1 MLRTVLFRSAL
12 LLCLA
17 PFGSLHAQTLVHYW
31 NFNDNTSQANILT
44 PSTALVA
51 GASIVPSAGAVINLS
66 GTSNGYDN
74 NLNARNGDAFGTHLR
89 LDDAAGDTLWFYL
102 PTTGFQNP
110 VITMST
116 RRSNSGAGDMVC
128 SISDDGGAT
137 FTYFS
142 TINPISG
149 NPTLQTL
156 DFNGVAA
163 AQNNPD
169 FVLQIAYVQGAGGTA
184 GTNRID
190 NLTLDADAYVP
201 PTLVHYWNFNDNAS
215 LGALVTPS
223 FSSVGGAAISHVAG
237 GISTIDFANGTGQ
250 GFDVSN
256 FNARNGDAAG
266 THLRFNDPIGGKLRF
281 ALPTTGHSD
290 PVVRFATR
298 RSGSGA
304 GVQYWAYT
312 LDGSTYI
319 AFDTI
324 APNNGN
330 PTLIELD
337 FSGIAGADNNSDF
350 GLEVSFAQGG
360 GGTVGNNRFDNLTV
374 DAIPSGLDVI
384 APVAVF
390 SPINAATNQPVN
402 LVPTVTFNEPIVL
415 AGGIAV
421 TNTNIDA
428 AFELRLNNAMGAMV
442 PFDATISG
450 NVVSIAPNAA
460 LMNSQT
466 YWIGVVD
473 GAIEDAAGNALPNG
487 TASSFST
494 IALQTI
500 FQPGD
505 LVPVAYRMNATST
518 EDQVALLT
526 LVNILPGTLIN
537 MADAKYTDNAQAQ
550 CAGGLTWTAP
560 LGGVPA
566 GTVIYIQNDVP
577 TASVG
582 SISGSAFG
590 LSSGGDQFIVYA
602 GTPANPTHIT
612 ALSSNAW
619 IGSNTS
625 CSGSFSKIPATLADG
640 VSSINLSMAPGNTG
654 GNTVNA
660 YYNGPQSGPNLKSQ
674 ILNPANWVGVGSNTP
689 PQTWPSYSFPGPVAV
704 SSATVLNAT
713 QIRLVFNSDLDPMS
727 AQNTANYTGIAGIQ
741 SAVVTNNGSAND
753 TVVLTYAPGFAQ
765 GSSNSVTVSGI
776 LSSSAT
782 PMFAPY
788 TFNFTF
794 SSTMAYANRF
804 QTVNEGVGMAQL
816 VFNLN
821 NPAAGSFDLEVV
833 AQSSAN
839 SADHGFTTQTITIP
853 GNSNI
858 VTVNVPITDD
868 NSVED
873 DEYLFFKVSNVSGYT
888 LQGSANYTVF
898 IVDNDRMAPAGA
910 GNLTLEHVGSFD
922 PSATGSSTEI
932 SAYDPSTQK
941 LYATSAIQDRLDII
955 DFSNPAAPVTV
966 GTVNMAP
973 YGGITSVAVRSGR
986 VAVASPNANEQMP
999 GSVVFFDE
1007 NGVFQSQVTVGS
1019 LPDMITYSPDGSFIM
1034 TANEG
1039 QPNDNWSVDPEG
1051 SVSFIEVVANI
1062 TQAQVTTVDFTSF
1075 NANEAAL
1082 VAAGVRKA
1090 SNIGTLSQNFEP
1102 EYIAISADGTTA
1114 WVTLQENNTIAV
1126 FDVASKTCT
1135 NLFPMGT
1142 KDMSAAGNGFDASD
1156 RSLSVLL
1163 AQWPIKSF
1171 YIPDAIAAFEQG
1183 GVSYL
1188 ITANEGDE
1196 REYSAINER
1205 TTVGANGTVLD
1216 PMVFPHAA
1224 VLKEEHNLG
1233 RFRISNQHGDIDND
1247 GDYDEL
1253 YSVGSRSFSVWNAQT
1268 GALVF
1273 DSGSEFEQ
1281 ITSVDPVYA
1290 GLFNADNEN
1299 NTFKSRSR
1307 AKGPEPEG
1315 VAVSTING
1323 KPYAFVCLER
1333 TGGLMAYNLDNPA
1346 APQFEDYLNTR
1357 DVNAYAGDNGAESV
1371 NVIPA
1376 SQSPDGLTY
1385 IVVANELS
1393 GTLSI
1398 FRVRTC
1404 LDSVAATLDATLV
1417 GAKSARLNG
1426 YVAPGC
1432 GGGLIER
1439 GFVFGANPMPTMD
1452 DSVLVAGASYGAFD
1466 RNMGGLDPNTTYYF
1480 RAYAVTANGTAYG
1493 DVKSFTTLCSK
1504 PMVLNAVISMPAECP
1519 SDLFELTADYTGGSG
1534 AQTILWSTGAST
1546 KRVAMMPGTY
1556 WVTVTDAQGCMVS
1569 DTIDVMA
1576 NPAAAYAVTLT
1587 SVQKNGPQVFVLNWT
1602 APTLPMGSTV
1612 IGYLPAFRSRGS
1624 TSWST
1629 LVGTATTNLTSSID
1643 FTGLGLCNANYEFS
1657 VIVEVDEM
1665 GSLVTSAPACPIAR
1679 GYNAGAVCKDMPSEA
1694 VLDAE
1699 SIAAVSVYPNPTSG
1713 LVYVEL
1719 PEGSQA
1725 LLLDLSGRILDRR
1738 TATEGSISFDLSAYA
1753 RGIYMIQAQV
1763 NGEQHTLRLIR
1774 E

>member
-1 MLRTVLFRSAL
+1 MAL
-12 LLCLA
+12 LVSFLPMLA
-17 PFGSLHAQTLVHYW
+17 QAQTLVHYW

-110 VITMST
+110 VVTMST

-137 FTYFS
+137 FTYFA

-156 DFNGVAA
+156 DFTGVAA

-190 NLTLDADAYVP
+190 NLTLDADPYVA
-201 PTLVHYWNFNDNAS
+201 PTLVHYWNFNDNSS
-215 LGALVTPS
+215 LVNLLNPS
-223 FSSVGGAAISHVAG
+223 FSSVGGASIAHVAG
-237 GISTIDFANGTGQ
+237 GISLISHTDGTGQ

-256 FNARNGDAAG
+256 FNARNGDGAG
-266 THLRFNDPIGGKLRF
+266 THLRFNDPIGGGLQF
-281 ALPTTGHSD
+281 SLPTTGHSD
-290 PVVRFATR
+290 PVVRFSTR

-304 GVQYWAYT
+304 GLQYWFYT
-312 LDGSTYI
+312 TDGVSFV

-330 PTLIELD
+330 PTLIEFD
-337 FSGIAGADNNSDF
+337 FSAIAAADNNPDF
-350 GLEVSFAQGG
+350 ALEVSFAQGS
-360 GGTVGNNRFDNLTV
+360 GGTVGNNRFDNFTL
-374 DAIPSGLDVI
+374 DAVPSGVDLI

-390 SPINAATNQPVN
+390 SPLNGAVNQSVN
-402 LVPTVTFNEPIVL
+402 TVPTVTFNEAIQL
-415 AGGIAV
+415 AGGIAAN
-421 TNTNIDA
+421 NTNIDA
-428 AFELRLNNAMGAMV
+428 AFELRLNNAMGSLVA
-442 PFDATISG
+442 FDATING
-450 NVVSIAPNAA
+450 NVVSIAPTMSLN
-460 LMNSQT
+460 NGQT
-466 YWIGVVD
+466 YWIGAVD
-473 GAIEDAAGNALPNG
+473 GAIEDLAGNALGNG
-487 TASSFST
+487 TAASFST

-505 LVPVAYRMNATST
+505 IVPVAYRMNANST
-518 EDQVALLT
+518 EDEVALLT

-560 LGGVPA
+560 MAGVPA

-577 TASVG
+577 AASVG
-582 SISGSAFG
+582 SISGSGFG
-590 LSSGGDQFIVYA
+590 LSSNGDQFIVYA

-640 VSSINLSMAPGNTG
+640 VSSINLSMTPGNTG

-660 YYNGPQSGPNLKSQ
+660 YYNGPQSGANLKTL
-674 ILNPANWVGVGSNTP
+674 ILDPANWVGIGQSTP

-704 SSATVLNAT
+704 SAATVLSAT
-713 QIRLVFNSDLDPMS
+713 QIRLVFNSDLDAAS
-727 AQNTANYTGIAGIQ
+727 AQNTANYSGIAGIQ
-741 SAVVTNNGSAND
+741 SAVATNNGSAKD
-753 TVVLTYAPGFAQ
+753 TVVLTYAPGFSQ
-765 GSSNSVTVSGI
+765 GQGYGLTVSGI

-788 TFNFTF
+788 NFNFTF
-794 SSTMAYANRF
+794 SSTLTYSNRF
-804 QTVNEGVGMAQL
+804 QTMSEGVGMAQL
-816 VFNLN
+816 VFNLAF
-821 NPAAGSFDLEVV
+821 PSAGSFDLEVIP
-833 AQSSAN
+833 QSSAN
-839 SADHGFTTQTITIP
+839 SSDHGFMTQTVNIP
-853 GNSNI
+853 GNGNQVMVNI
-858 VTVNVPITDD
+858 PIVDD
-868 NSVED
+868 MLSED
-873 DEYLFFKVSNVSGYT
+873 DEYIFFKVSNLNGYT
-888 LQGSANYTVF
+888 LNGSEFYTIF
-898 IVDNDRMAPAGA
+898 ITDNDRQVPSGA
-910 GNLTLEHVGSFD
+910 GNLTLEHVTSFD

-932 SAYDPSTQK
+932 SAYDPSTQR

-955 DFSNPAAPVTV
+955 DFSNPALPVTI
-966 GTVNMAP
+966 GTVDMAP
-973 YGGITSVAVRSGR
+973 YGGITSVAVRNGR
-986 VAVASPNANEQMP
+986 VAVASPNVNEQLP
-999 GSVVFFDE
+999 GSVVFFDAD
-1007 NGVFQSQVTVGS
+1007 GVFQSQVTVGA

-1039 QPNDNWSVDPEG
+1039 QPNDDWSVDPEG
-1051 SVSFIEVVANI
+1051 SVSYIQVVANI

-1075 NANEAAL
+1075 NANEAAV
-1082 VAAGVRKA
+1082 VASGVRKG
-1090 SNIGTLSQNFEP
+1090 SNIGTLSQNIEP
-1102 EYIAISADGTTA
+1102 EYIAISADGSTA
-1114 WVTLQENNTIAV
+1114 WVTLQENNSIGV
-1126 FDVASKTCT
+1126 FDVATLSITGI
-1135 NLFPMGT
+1135 LPMGT
-1142 KDMSAAGNGFDASD
+1142 KDMNAAGNGFDASD
-1156 RSLSVLL
+1156 RSQSVLL

-1171 YIPDAIAAFEQG
+1171 YIPDAIATFEQG

-1196 REYSAINER
+1196 REYAAIDER
-1205 TTVGANGTVLD
+1205 TTVGANGTLLD
-1216 PMVFPHAA
+1216 SNIFPHAA
-1224 VLKEEHNLG
+1224 VLKEDHNLG
-1233 RFRISNQHGDIDND
+1233 RFRISNQHGDLDND

-1253 YSVGSRSFSVWNAQT
+1253 YSVGSRSFSVWNAQS
-1268 GALVF
+1268 GALVY
-1273 DSGSEFEQ
+1273 DSGSDFEQ
-1281 ITSVDPVYA
+1281 ITAADPIFGGV
-1290 GLFNADNEN
+1290 FNADNEN
-1299 NTFKSRSR
+1299 NTFKARSR

-1315 VAVSTING
+1315 VAVASING
-1323 KPYAFVCLER
+1323 KQYAFVCLER

-1346 APQFEDYLNTR
+1346 SPQFEDYLNTR
-1357 DVNAYAGDNGAESV
+1357 NPAMYGGDNGAESV
-1371 NVIPA
+1371 NVIPGA
-1376 SQSPDGLTY
+1376 QSPDGLTY

-1398 FRVRTC
+1398 FRARTC
-1404 LDSVAATLDATLV
+1404 LDSVASTLDATLV

-1534 AQTILWSTGAST
+1534 AQTILWSTGAMT
-1546 KRVAMMPGTY
+1546 KRVAVMPGTY

-1569 DTIDVMA
+1569 DTIDVMG
-1576 NPAAAYAVTLT
+1576 NPATAYAVTLT

-1602 APTLPMGSTV
+1602 AATLPMGTTL
-1612 IGYLPAFRSRGS
+1612 IGYLPAFRTRGS

-1665 GSLVTSAPACPIAR
+1665 GSAVTSAPACPIAR
-1679 GYNAGAVCKDMPSEA
+1679 GYNAGAVCKDLPSEA

-1699 SIAAVSVYPNPTSG
+1699 AVQAVSVYPNPTSG

-1719 PEGSQA
+1719 PAGSQA

-1738 TATEGSISFDLSAYA
+1738 TAAEGSISFDLSAYA
-1753 RGIYMIQAQV
+1753 RGVYMIQAQV

>member
-1 MLRTVLFRSAL
+1 MLRTVLTRWAL
-12 LLCLA
+12 LACLA
-17 PFGSLHAQTLVHYW
+17 PLGSLSAQTLVHYW

-44 PSTALVA
+44 PNASLVA

-74 NLNARNGDAFGTHLR
+74 NLNARNGDPFGTHLR
-89 LDDAAGDTLWFYL
+89 LDDAAGDTLWFFL

-110 VITMST
+110 VVAMST

-137 FTYFS
+137 FTYFA

-156 DFNGVAA
+156 DFTGVAA
-163 AQNNPD
+163 AQNNQD

-201 PTLVHYWNFNDNAS
+201 PTLVHYWNFNNNAS

-237 GISTIDFANGTGQ
+237 GISAIDFANGTGQ
-250 GFDVSN
+250 NFDVNN

-290 PVVRFATR
+290 PKVRFATR

-304 GVQYWAYT
+304 GLQYWSYT
-312 LDGSTYI
+312 LDGSTYV

-337 FSGIAGADNNSDF
+337 FSGIAGADNNPDF
-350 GLEVSFAQGG
+350 GLEVSFTQGG
-360 GGTVGNNRFDNLTV
+360 GGTVGNNRFDNLTL
-374 DAIPSGLDVI
+374 DAVPSGMDLI

-390 SPINAATNQPVN
+390 SPLNVAVNQSVN
-402 LVPTVTFNEPIVL
+402 TVPTVTFNEPIEL
-415 AGGIAV
+415 AGGIAA
-421 TNTNIDA
+421 NNSNIDA

-450 NVVSIAPNAA
+450 NIVSIAPNAP

-466 YWIGVVD
+466 YWIGAVD
-473 GAIEDAAGNALPNG
+473 GAITDLAGNALPNG
-487 TASSFST
+487 TASTFTT
-494 IALQTI
+494 IALQTV

-505 LVPVAYRMNATST
+505 IVPVAYRMNATST
-518 EDQVALLT
+518 EDEVALLT

-537 MADAKYTDNAQAQ
+537 MADAKYTDNAQPQ

-560 LGGVPA
+560 MGGVPA

-582 SISGSAFG
+582 SISGAAFG

-619 IGSNTS
+619 VGANTS

-640 VSSINLSMAPGNTG
+640 VSAINLSMAPGNTG

-660 YYNGPQSGPNLKSQ
+660 YYNGPQSGPNLKAQ
-674 ILNPANWVGVGSNTP
+674 ILDPANWVGVGSNTP
-689 PQTWPSYSFPGPVAV
+689 PQTWPSYGFPGPVAV
-704 SSATVLNAT
+704 SNATVLNAT
-713 QIRLVFNSDLDPMS
+713 QIRLEFNSDLDPAT

-741 SAVVTNNGSAND
+741 SAVVTNNGAAND
-753 TVVLTYAPGFAQ
+753 TVVLSYAPGFAQ
-765 GSSNSVTVSGI
+765 GSGNSLTVSGI

-782 PMFAPY
+782 PMFAPFV
-788 TFNFTF
+788 FNFTF
-794 SSTMAYANRF
+794 SSTLTYANRF
-804 QTVNEGVGMAQL
+804 QTVSEGVGMAQL
-816 VFNLN
+816 VFNLAF
-821 NPAAGSFDLEVV
+821 PAVGSFDLEVIP
-833 AQSSAN
+833 QSSAN
-839 SADHGFTTQTITIP
+839 SSDHGFATQTITIP
-853 GNSNI
+853 GNSNTVVVNIPI
-858 VTVNVPITDD
+858 VDD

-873 DEYLFFKVSNVSGYT
+873 DEYLFFKVSNVVGYGLMGSAFYT
-888 LQGSANYTVF
+888 LYIA
-898 IVDNDRMAPAGA
+898 DNDRQAPAGA
-910 GNLTLEHVGSFD
+910 GNLTLEHVTSFD

-932 SAYDPSTQK
+932 SAYDPTTQK

-966 GTVNMAP
+966 GSVDMAP
-973 YGGITSVAVRSGR
+973 YGGITSVAVRDGR

-999 GSVVFFDE
+999 GSVVFFDAH
-1007 NGVFQSQVTVGS
+1007 GVFQSQVTVGA
-1019 LPDMITYSPDGSFIM
+1019 LPDMITYSPDGSFLM

-1051 SVSFIEVVANI
+1051 SVSFIEVVPNI

-1126 FDVASKTCT
+1126 FDVATKTCT

-1142 KDMSAAGNGFDASD
+1142 KDMNAAGNGFDASD
-1156 RSLSVLL
+1156 RSQAVLL

-1171 YIPDAIAAFEQG
+1171 YIPDAIATLEQG

-1196 REYSAINER
+1196 REYAAINER
-1205 TTVGANGTVLD
+1205 TTVGASGTVLD
-1216 PMVFPHAA
+1216 PVVFPHAA

-1233 RFRISNQHGDIDND
+1233 RFRISNLHGDTDND

-1268 GALVF
+1268 GALVY

-1281 ITSVDPVYA
+1281 ITAADPVFG

-1315 VAVSTING
+1315 VAVATING
-1323 KPYAFVCLER
+1323 KPCAFVCLER

-1346 APQFEDYLNTR
+1346 APEFEDYINTR

-1371 NVIPA
+1371 NVIPGD
-1376 SQSPDGLTY
+1376 QSPDGLTY

-1404 LDSVAATLDATLV
+1404 LDSMVTTQAATLV
-1417 GAKSARLNG
+1417 GAKSARVNG
-1426 YVAPGC
+1426 FVAPGC

-1439 GFVFGANPMPTMD
+1439 GFVFGTNPMPTMA
-1452 DSVLVAGASYGAFD
+1452 DSVLMAGASYGAYD
-1466 RNMGGLDPNTTYYF
+1466 RNLGGLQPNTTYYF

-1493 DVKSFTTLCSK
+1493 DVMSFTTLCSK
-1504 PMVLNAVISMPAECP
+1504 PMVLNAVVVKPAECP
-1519 SDLFELTADYTGGSG
+1519 SDMFQLLADYTGGSG
-1534 AQTILWSTGAST
+1534 SQSILWSTGATT
-1546 KRVAMMPGTY
+1546 KNILVAPGTY
-1556 WVTVTDAQGCMVS
+1556 WVTVTDAQGCVVS
-1569 DTIDVMA
+1569 DTLDVVA
-1576 NPAAAYAVTLT
+1576 NPAAAFATTLT
-1587 SVQKNGPQVFVLNWT
+1587 SVQKNGPQVFVLNWMAAT
-1602 APTLPMGSTV
+1602 APMGATV
-1612 IGYLPAFRSRGS
+1612 TGYVPAYRQRGS
-1624 TSWST
+1624 NAWT
-1629 LVGTATTNLTSSID
+1629 TAPSTTNLSASID
-1643 FTGLGLCNANYEFS
+1643 FTGLGLCIANYEFT
-1657 VIVEVDEM
+1657 VFVEVDQM
-1665 GSLVTSAPACPIAR
+1665 GTTMTSAPACAIAR
-1679 GYNAGAVCKDMPSEA
+1679 GYNAGVVCKDLPEAA
-1694 VLDAE
+1694 VLEADA
-1699 SIAAVSVYPNPTSG
+1699 IDAVSVYPNPTSG

-1719 PEGSQA
+1719 PSGSQA
-1725 LLLDLSGRILDRR
+1725 VLLDLSGRILDRR
-1738 TATEGSISFDLSAYA
+1738 TAAEGSISFDLSAYA
-1753 RGIYMIQAQV
+1753 RGVYMIQAQV
-1763 NGEQHTLRLIR
+1763 NGEQHTFRLIR